1 MLSMLSMLA
10 MGGWL
15 AMASPPGGD
24 TSEGAEAVQALFED
38 QCTMCHDDSGD
49 PSTPDGLNLQ
59 GAPGNLLGLTSA
71 ATGKPLVTPGRI
83 DESYLW
89 AKLVG
94 GEIDGDVMPMGD
106 ALPASDVEV
115 VKAWIESLP
124 PPQGSSTP
132 ADTTPTD
139 TSTPTATPAAQT
151 GTVPTP
157 ARRSTPAAFRG
168 TRQGVQ
174 PTTTTIGGR
183 SMMFRIDHRFGRIGT
198 ERGAFGLDGGVIM
211 SLGLGYGI
219 MDGWDVE
226 VRRSN
231 SNKAWELGT
240 KVVPLRQED
249 GAPLSLGG
257 HVSLDVLR
265 GFDSANP
272 ISGNFTAMLSRLW
285 WERWATGLS
294 VGYHL
299 RTNKSSSPVID
310 LGPPYGSTTVRDRRD
325 TLQLS
330 LLTSVWLSRRW
341 AIDLEWGLPI
351 PGGRTPDVF
360 YRRGVDADAV
370 DLGGPQ
376 LGHIT
381 LGTSI
386 FTGKHLFQI
395 VFSNGRELHVNL
407 AAPGGHTANPFGA
420 PSTSRNPLL
429 RASFYLGFGISR
441 KFGIKRRNK
450 KEDPR

>member
-1 MLSMLSMLA
+1 MLLTLSMGA
-10 MGGWL
+10 WL
-15 AMASPPGGD
+15 AVAPVESEDASSG
-24 TSEGAEAVQALFED
+24 SEAVRALFED

-49 PSTPDGLNLQ
+49 PSTPDGLDL
-59 GAPGNLLGLTSA
+59 GGDPTDLLARSSA

-94 GEIDGDVMPMGD
+94 TEIAGDVMPMGD
-106 ALPASDVEV
+106 ALPAAELQA
-115 VKAWIESLP
+115 VKTWIESLP
-124 PPQGSSTP
+124 PDASP
-132 ADTTPTD
+132 
-139 TSTPTATPAAQT
+139 ATPLEQPSASQPAAA
-151 GTVPTP
+151 TP
-157 ARRSTPAAFRG
+157 SVHRPTPAAFRG

-174 PTTTTIGGR
+174 PTTTTIGRR

-198 ERGAFGLDGGVIM
+198 ERGAFGLDAGVIM

-219 MDGWDVE
+219 AEGWDVE
-226 VRRSN
+226 LRRSN

-240 KVVPLRQED
+240 KYVPVRQED
-249 GAPLSLGG
+249 GAPLSVGG

-265 GFDSANP
+265 SFDAANP
-272 ISGNFTAMLSRLW
+272 ISGNFTAMISRLW
-285 WERWATGLS
+285 WERWATGLGI
-294 VGYHL
+294 GYHL
-299 RTNKSSSPVID
+299 RTNKSPNPVID
-310 LGPPYGSTTVRDRRD
+310 LGPPFGPTAVRDRRD
-325 TLQLS
+325 TLVLS

-341 AIDLEWGLPI
+341 AIDLEWALPV

-395 VFSNGRELHVNL
+395 VFSNGRELHANL
-407 AAPGGHTANPFGA
+407 AAPGGQSTNPFGA
-420 PSTSRNPLL
+420 QSPSRNPLH
-429 RASFYLGFGISR
+429 RAAFYLGFGISR
-441 KFGIKRRNK
+441 KFGIKQRRK
-450 KEDPR
+450 TQDER